1 MTFDHFIRKVS
12 FFGIIFALAFLSHI
26 AFVDTDN
33 DNDDDDD
40 DDDVVDDARDE
51 IIIIMHNS
59 FYDTHHANIQHEC
72 DINLKERKKKNR
84 KREW

>member
-33 DNDDDDD
+33 D

-84 KREW
+84 KRE